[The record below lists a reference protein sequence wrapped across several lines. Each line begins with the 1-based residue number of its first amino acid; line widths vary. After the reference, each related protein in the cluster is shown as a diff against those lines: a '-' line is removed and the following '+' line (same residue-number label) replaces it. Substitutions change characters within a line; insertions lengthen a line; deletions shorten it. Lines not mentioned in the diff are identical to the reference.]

1 MSTLTHK
8 HIPTGLKVKVY
19 KPHGRL
25 VGFGETLGITSDQL
39 ILLAP
44 RPDFA
49 ALPVGA
55 MDLFREEKC
64 VRFVTMTDVN
74 YQFIKQ

>member
-1 MSTLTHK
+1 MK
-8 HIPTGLKVKVY
+8 TGLKVKVY

-25 VGFGETLGITSDQL
+25 VGFGETLGITADGK

-49 ALPVGA
+49 NMPIGCI
-55 MDLFREEKC
+55 DLFREEKQ
-64 VRFVTMTDVN
+64 VRFVSISSIQ
-74 YQFIKQ
+74 YQFTRQ